1 MTVHINSQTNIA
13 ESEVLQTD
21 SPLTYQEQNGDMI
34 TKCQPSP
41 HGNVLGKKPLIF
53 QTFFPT
59 MHIKNITNEIKI
71 IAVSLFK

>member
-13 ESEVLQTD
+13 ESEALQTD

-41 HGNVLGKKPLIF
+41 RGN
-53 QTFFPT
+53 
-59 MHIKNITNEIKI
+59 
-71 IAVSLFK
+71 

>member
-34 TKCQPSP
+34 TK
-41 HGNVLGKKPLIF
+41 
-53 QTFFPT
+53 
-59 MHIKNITNEIKI
+59 
-71 IAVSLFK
+71 